1 MDCPCDTLHYEC
13 IIQGPK
19 SLGTHSETHLG
30 EAVGQVVFKICW
42 HVWKGE
48 MVLLVR
54 RKSSLNVRWFSVQVT
69 IQGPWFE
76 MSAGVSLETFLSSPQ
91 ADWGVRGEYT
101 QPSPSEQCLRRKSI
115 FLLCCGKFTLSGL
128 APAMRTSR
136 MLASQLLHFPPSTF
150 LMGWESG
157 RRWSKNFGRFRKAP
171 GFKADQLQTLQPF
184 GK

>member
-76 MSAGVSLETFLSSPQ
+76 TSAGVSLETLLSSPRQ
-91 ADWGVRGEYT
+91 TGGCGGSIHNPAL
-101 QPSPSEQCLRRKSI
+101 PNNASEESLSFSCVVVSSLFQGWHLR
-115 FLLCCGKFTLSGL
+115 CGHL
-128 APAMRTSR
+128 AC
-136 MLASQLLHFPPSTF
+136 
-150 LMGWESG
+150 
-157 RRWSKNFGRFRKAP
+157 
-171 GFKADQLQTLQPF
+171 
-184 GK
+184 